1 MEALAVG
8 VTREALRDAEV
19 EAKDIDAV
27 VLGHC
32 GGGMSPEIF
41 VSSLPLQ
48 ADDGLRFKPA
58 VRVENAC
65 ATGTAAIHAGLDMI
79 AAGRARR
86 VLVVGAGKMTG
97 VPGAKM
103 TEILASASYV
113 KEESS
118 RGLTFPGIFAL
129 FAQRYFDQYGD
140 HSPALAKI
148 APKNHAN
155 GVRNPLAQLR
165 RDLGFEFC
173 NAVSDSNPFVA
184 APLRKTGCSL
194 VSDGA
199 AASVLADADT
209 ARGARKVVAFRART
223 HVNDYLPLS
232 RRDLLAFEGP
242 REAIRRTYRAADIGV
257 DGLDFA
263 EVHDCFTIAELRIY
277 EAMGLA
283 APGQGARVVDEGI
296 SCADG
301 KLPVNPSGDR
311 SPRVT
316 RSAPPARRCKHWRQC
331 SLSAPPANSRF
342 ATRRWVW
349 SSRWAVRP
357 SPSMRRSSS
366 RCASSPDISRG
377 RPRLTDCL
385 RFDRHLRR
393 LPRDRHAI
401 AAATRVCATPA
412 RRSCARLLAEAS
424 GPWAA
429 VVSRNLARASIRA
442 SFASLVKCRG

>member
-1 MEALAVG
+1 M
-8 VTREALRDAEV
+8 TREALRDAEV

-32 GGGMSPEIF
+32 GGGMSPEIL

-86 VLVVGAGKMTG
+86 VLVVGAEKMTG
-97 VPGAKM
+97 VPGAKV

-118 RGLTFPGIFAL
+118 RGLTFPGTFAL

-140 HSPALAKI
+140 HSSALAKI

-155 GVRNPLAQLR
+155 DVRNPLAQLR

-173 NAVSDSNPFVA
+173 IAVSDSNPFVA
-184 APLRKTGCSL
+184 APLRKTDCSL
-194 VSDGA
+194 LSDGA
-199 AASVLADADT
+199 AASMLADADT

-242 REAIRRTYRAADIGV
+242 REAMRLAYRAADIGV

-263 EVHDCFTIAELRIY
+263 EVHDCFTIAEPRIY
-277 EAMGLA
+277 EAKGLA
-283 APGQGARVVDEGI
+283 ALGQGARVVDEGI

-301 KLPVNPSGDR
+301 KLPVNPSGGPK
-311 SPRVT
+311 SKGHPIG
-316 RSAPPARRCKHWRQC
+316 
-331 SLSAPPANSRF
+331 
-342 ATRRWVW
+342 ATGV
-349 SSRWAVRP
+349 SMQALAAMQLVGAAGEFQVR
-357 SPSMRRSSS
+357 
-366 RCASSPDISRG
+366 D
-377 RPRLTDCL
+377 
-385 RFDRHLRR
+385 
-393 LPRDRHAI
+393 
-401 AAATRVCATPA
+401 
-412 RRSCARLLAEAS
+412 
-424 GPWAA
+424 
-429 VVSRNLARASIRA
+429 
-442 SFASLVKCRG
+442 ASLGLVFKMGGSAVANHASVLEPVRV